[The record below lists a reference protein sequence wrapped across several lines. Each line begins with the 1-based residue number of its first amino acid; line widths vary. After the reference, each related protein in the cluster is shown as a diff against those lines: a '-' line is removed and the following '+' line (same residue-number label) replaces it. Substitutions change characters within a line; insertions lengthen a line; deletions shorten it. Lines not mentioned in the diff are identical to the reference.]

1 MYDIRGQEQP
11 HPVWFTVKLRVYHGW
26 LVPFII
32 LYFIN
37 EEKSNTCG
45 INFVG
50 DLVDNSYNQGMKHA
64 KERELCFTDISYLQ

>member
-1 MYDIRGQEQP
+1 MM
-11 HPVWFTVKLRVYHGW
+11 

-37 EEKSNTCG
+37 EEKSNTYG
-45 INFVG
+45 INFAG

-64 KERELCFTDISYLQ
+64 QECQLCFTDISYVQL

>member
-1 MYDIRGQEQP
+1 M
-11 HPVWFTVKLRVYHGW
+11 

-64 KERELCFTDISYLQ
+64 QECQLCFRHFLCTVVEED